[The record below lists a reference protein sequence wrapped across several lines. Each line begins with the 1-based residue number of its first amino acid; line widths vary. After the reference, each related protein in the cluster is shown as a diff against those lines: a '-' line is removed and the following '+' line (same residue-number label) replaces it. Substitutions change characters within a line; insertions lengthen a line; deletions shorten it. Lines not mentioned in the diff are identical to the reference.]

1 MGKLIVLIVLAAFNL
16 IFGTFIL
23 TGKCDNFVL
32 GCFQFS
38 SNREEEKYYIRRLR
52 ILMGVFLIILAPL
65 LFLLTIE
72 GAKWPGFLFSTAVW
86 TMLITYY
93 ILVYT
98 WAKK

>member
-16 IFGTFIL
+16 ILGTFIL

-32 GCFQFS
+32 GCFHISTTKEAEMF
-38 SNREEEKYYIRRLR
+38 YIRRLR
-52 ILMGVFLIILAPL
+52 ILMGVTLIILAPL
-65 LFLLTIE
+65 FFLLTIE
-72 GAKWPGFLFSTAVW
+72 GSKWAGYLFSTAVW
-86 TMLITYY
+86 TLLIAYY